1 VTGAARCPDSRHRQR
16 SSPTELVV
24 SACRVAAF
32 LLGIL
37 GLVCGRAGR
46 HGAARALLEELK
58 TRSRSNYVPPHAMAA
73 VYRGLGEANQALEWL
88 DKGVEE
94 RDLLVLCALKS
105 EPGYIPLRG
114 HPRYQAL
121 LRKMNLEP

>member
-1 VTGAARCPDSRHRQR
+1 
-16 SSPTELVV
+16 
-24 SACRVAAF
+24 
-32 LLGIL
+32 
-37 GLVCGRAGR
+37 
-46 HGAARALLEELK
+46 
-58 TRSRSNYVPPHAMAA
+58 MAA